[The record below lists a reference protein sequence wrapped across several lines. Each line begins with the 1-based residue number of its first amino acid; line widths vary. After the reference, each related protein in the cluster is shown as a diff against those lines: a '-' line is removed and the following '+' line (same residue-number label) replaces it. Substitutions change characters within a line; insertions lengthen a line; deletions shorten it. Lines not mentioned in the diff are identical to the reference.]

1 MTVHCTSQADIDRHH
16 SRVQRTKPLTLRCL
30 AMTVGL
36 GCMFLMWP
44 GARSAQSATHT
55 DPTLRLIAQNLWV
68 APKGSVRSIVETT
81 NASPGSR
88 LIVTLHRAIRTR
100 SAFQA
105 SMQGDGL
112 GREMATLNPISL
124 RTGTH
129 RTSIR
134 FSTDFTTGQPVT
146 QSNVPITE
154 PGVYPLVFNVVDA
167 TGKSVAS
174 MVTYIVRLQASGTSA
189 QVPLRVATEL
199 RLTPRVNPPT
209 TGQSAATPTAK
220 HAAQAITDGLADA
233 TRSTHASIGFGV
245 SPAFLNALA
254 NQRDSKLLTGLGQL
268 TRNAPLQRTTTV
280 PIGLAQWLITN
291 GLADQA
297 SRLTRAGDATLS
309 KLLHAPDGSVADLT
323 MWGDHVTSRQITWLA
338 NRGATAV
345 LVNDSDL
352 VPLDPSAFPR
362 TLAAPFRLR
371 LSDRR
376 EVRAVQL
383 DAGLSN
389 HFSNQDPVLGA
400 NQLVGDLAVIALDL
414 PAMERAMV
422 VAPPRNWKP
431 NAKFLRAY
439 ITYLNAAQPQGTT
452 PLVAA
457 TPLADAVLSTPPAHE
472 AGDLSTSG
480 DVLVRDLAKPA
491 AVQPLAHFAQTYVA
505 AQEQVHSLAT
515 MEPGGTAHSMRLVRE
530 LNDRLD
536 LAAQTGLSPSVQMAH
551 FRSVTNQVAA
561 TAGSIRLPERQT
573 ITLTSANASLPLT
586 IRRSANGPTTIR
598 LDVDG
603 QNRLEF
609 PGGTSQIVHL
619 AEPTTRIELAVH
631 ADSPG
636 DALIR
641 LRASSPDG
649 VIDVGSS
656 TLVVRS
662 TAASGV
668 GMIITFGS
676 LGFLLAWWAR
686 DIVRVRRR
694 RHDAH
699 VPPASLIDID
709 GE

>member
-1 MTVHCTSQADIDRHH
+1 MTVHCTSQADIDRHR
-16 SRVQRTKPLTLRCL
+16 SRVQRAKFLTLRCL
-30 AMTVGL
+30 AATVAL
-36 GCMFLMWP
+36 GCMLLMRP
-44 GARSAQSATHT
+44 GARSAQSATHAE
-55 DPTLRLIAQNLWV
+55 PTLRLIAQNLWV
-68 APKGSVRSIVETT
+68 APNDSVRSIVKTT
-81 NASPGSR
+81 NVVPGIR
-88 LIVTLHRAIRTR
+88 LIVTLHRAVRTR

-112 GREMATLNPISL
+112 GQEVATLNPISL

-129 RTSIR
+129 RTTIR
-134 FSTDFTTGQPVT
+134 FSTGTTAGQVVT
-146 QSNVPITE
+146 QPNVPITE
-154 PGVYPLVFNVVDA
+154 PGVYPLVFNLVDD
-167 TGKSVAS
+167 TGTSVTS
-174 MVTYIVRLQASGTSA
+174 MVTYIVRLQTSGASA

-199 RLTPRVNPPT
+199 RLTPQVHPPT
-209 TGQSAATPTAK
+209 TGQATATPTAK
-220 HAAQAITDGLADA
+220 HEAQALSNGLADA
-233 TRSTHASIGFGV
+233 TRATHASIGFGV

-254 NQRDSKLLTGLGQL
+254 NERDTKLLTDLGQL
-268 TRNAPLQRTTTV
+268 TRNVPLQRTTAV
-280 PIGLAQWLITN
+280 PIDLAQWLVTN

-297 SRLTRAGDATLS
+297 SRLTRAGDAILT
-309 KLLHAPDGSVADLT
+309 KHLHAPDGSVADLT
-323 MWGDHVTSRQITWLA
+323 MWGDHVTSKQITWLA
-338 NRGATAV
+338 DRGAAAV

-352 VPLDPSAFPR
+352 VSLDPSAFPR

-371 LSDRR
+371 LSNRR
-376 EVRAVQL
+376 EVRAMQL
-383 DAGLSN
+383 DTGLSN
-389 HFSNQDPVLGA
+389 HFLNQDPVLGA
-400 NQLVGDLAVIALDL
+400 NQLIGDLAIIALDL

-422 VAPPRNWKP
+422 VAPPRKWKP
-431 NAKFLRAY
+431 NANFLRAY
-439 ITYLNAAQPQGTT
+439 TTYLNAAQPHDTT
-452 PLVAA
+452 PLIAA
-457 TPLADAVLSTPPAHE
+457 TPLSDAVLSTPPAHE
-472 AGDLSTSG
+472 AGDLATSG

-491 AVQPLAHFAQTYVA
+491 AVQPLARFAQTYVA

-515 MEPGGTAHSMRLVRE
+515 MKPGGTAHSMHLVRE

-536 LAAQTGLSPSVQMAH
+536 LAAQTGLPASVQMAH
-551 FRSVTNQVAA
+551 FRSVTNQVAE

-598 LDVDG
+598 LDIDG

-619 AEPTTRIELAVH
+619 TEPTTRIELAVH

-649 VIDVGSS
+649 VIDIGSS

-676 LGFLLAWWAR
+676 LGFLLTWWAR